1 MVFPLVGRPRV
12 GSVTL
17 RNSDAA
23 PDAGRRVR
31 VDHVADAVQQTVEG
45 EPDRWLQFEGVDNVR
60 DAGGLPLRDGGRTRF
75 GELFRSANLR
85 HVTDVDVAHLVD
97 VVGLRLVIDLRTA
110 REIDRDG
117 PTLVAGAGVET
128 VALSFLPE
136 DGEALPERTL
146 RHWTTSLGVSG
157 GASEPS
163 QTGDDSDPLLR
174 SYLGYLVDRTE
185 NVVEAVRLLGGPDA
199 GPTLVHCAAGKD
211 RTGVLLALV
220 LDAVGVERE
229 AVIADYALSAHHV
242 EAMFRRWTTAFNR
255 EMPDDL
261 TPHLPRAEV
270 IATVLAR
277 LDDQHGSG
285 GRDGAA
291 GWLRANGLD
300 EASLDR
306 LRARLTGR

>member
-128 VALSFLPE
+128 VALSFLPD
-136 DGEALPERTL
+136 DGEALPE
-146 RHWTTSLGVSG
+146 
-157 GASEPS
+157 
-163 QTGDDSDPLLR
+163 TGDDSDPLLR

-229 AVIADYALSAHHV
+229 AVIADYALSAQHV
-242 EAMFRRWTTAFNR
+242 ETMFRRWTTAFNR

-285 GRDGAA
+285 GRDGAVN
-291 GWLRANGLD
+291 WLRANGLD
-300 EASLDR
+300 DASLDR

>member
-1 MVFPLVGRPRV
+1 VVFPLVGRPRV

-128 VALSFLPE
+128 VALSFLPD
-136 DGEALPERTL
+136 DGEALPE
-146 RHWTTSLGVSG
+146 
-157 GASEPS
+157 
-163 QTGDDSDPLLR
+163 TGDDSDPLLR

-185 NVVEAVRLLGGPDA
+185 NVVQAVRLLGGPDV

-220 LDAVGVERE
+220 LDAVGVQRE
-229 AVIADYALSAHHV
+229 AVIADYALSAQHV
-242 EAMFRRWTTAFNR
+242 EAMFRRWTTAFDR